1 MYLYRELPGF
11 GHTRLLLSTVSHELE
26 TWQLQVDECISEV
39 FTAYTSTA
47 NALATKMANQFPVLL
62 EAIIACLHETCDQQA
77 IEIGKRIDE
86 MFIRCT
92 GIIKMMIMMM
102 IMMYID
108 DDDDDDDVDDDD
120 DDDDDGD
127 GDDDNDDDDD
137 DDVDNDNDLVHYV
150 DHNGTYADNVVAEV
164 DVDNDDRD
172 DDSDEDVD
180 RNYKYDNYQ
189 QLQL

>member
-1 MYLYRELPGF
+1 
-11 GHTRLLLSTVSHELE
+11 
-26 TWQLQVDECISEV
+26 
-39 FTAYTSTA
+39 
-47 NALATKMANQFPVLL
+47 MANQFPVLL

-92 GIIKMMIMMM
+92 GIIKMIMMIMMA
-102 IMMYID
+102 MMYID
-108 DDDDDDDVDDDD
+108 DDDDD
-120 DDDDDGD
+120 GN
-127 GDDDNDDDDD
+127 GDDDNNDD
-137 DDVDNDNDLVHYV
+137 DDVDKDNDLVHNV
-150 DHNGTYADNVVAEV
+150 DHNDCNADNFVSEV
-164 DVDNDDRD
+164 DVDSDDN